1 MIERAAII
9 ARGAKARQPGIG
21 HWEVGVEAAVGR
33 LQARLQDLAD
43 ARVAAGAEVGLQIAV
58 FHRGTLVADV
68 AAGLAD
74 PASGRRVDGD
84 TLFFAASTAKAIA
97 STVAHVLIDHG
108 ALRDDDRLADWWPA
122 FAAHGKDVITV
133 RHILTHTAGVPAVP
147 ADTTVSDLHDW
158 DHMTAALEAAE
169 PWWAPGTRLGYH
181 AVTFGYLLGE
191 YIRRRT
197 GQTIA
202 AALRE
207 HVTGPL
213 GVADDVHFAVPAD
226 ALGRVATQVPAATPP
241 PSPAPDSAADRALPA
256 AIRPDA
262 AYANRRD
269 VLTAPDPS
277 SGTMTARGAATVLAA
292 LLDDGAGNGLVSP
305 QRLRQLAEITF
316 TGHDEVIGM
325 DATWA
330 YGYAPFRPGHDGG
343 RPGST
348 FGMVGMNGSV
358 AYADIETGVATAV
371 MRNRFDP
378 TDLTTA
384 AAADDLT
391 ADACRPDDARAS

>member
-1 MIERAAII
+1 VGTAA
-9 ARGAKARQPGIG
+9 
-21 HWEVGVEAAVGR
+21 GR

-68 AAGLAD
+68 TAGLAD

-97 STVAHVLIDHG
+97 STVAHVLIDRG
-108 ALRDDDRLADWWPA
+108 VLRDDDRLADWWPD
-122 FAAHGKDVITV
+122 FGTHGKDAITV
-133 RHILTHTAGVPAVP
+133 RHVLTHTAGVPAVP
-147 ADTTVSDLHDW
+147 ATTTVDDLHDW

-169 PWWAPGTRLGYH
+169 PWWEPGTCFGYH

-191 YIRRRT
+191 HIRRRT

-207 HVTGPL
+207 HVTRPL
-213 GVADDVHFAVPAD
+213 GVADDVHFAVPEH
-226 ALGRVATQVPAATPP
+226 ALERVATQVPAATPP
-241 PSPAPDSAADRALPA
+241 PAPAPGSAADRALPA

-292 LLDDGAGNGLVSP
+292 LLDAGCGLVSRH
-305 QRLRQLAEITF
+305 QLRHLAAITF
-316 TGHDEVIGM
+316 AGHDEVMDM

-330 YGYAPFRPGHDGG
+330 YGYAPVRPGHDGG

-348 FGMVGMNGSV
+348 FGMVGLNGSV
-358 AYADIETGVATAV
+358 AYADIETGVAAAV

-384 AAADDLT
+384 AAADDLI
-391 ADACRPDDARAS
+391 ADACRPVPPERPDHRGDR